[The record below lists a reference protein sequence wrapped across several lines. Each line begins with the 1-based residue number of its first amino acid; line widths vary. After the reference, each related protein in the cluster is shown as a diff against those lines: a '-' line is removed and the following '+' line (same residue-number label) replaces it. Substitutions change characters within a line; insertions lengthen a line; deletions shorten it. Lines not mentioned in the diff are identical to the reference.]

1 MTSIK
6 VNFYYI
12 KSDFKILVTK
22 LCEKLIKER
31 YKVLIKVGS
40 KKEQEELDDYLW
52 SYEEYSFLPHRTS
65 LDAFDNDEK
74 IIILNGDEEETFLE
88 SGFNTIIISPSV
100 IANKIIGSYNQF
112 FFCYL
117 TERNDYENHKNK
129 LKKTRFNVKFLIEE
143 KNQKWKIY

>member
-12 KSDFKILVTK
+12 KSDFKILVAK
-22 LCEKLIKER
+22 LCEKLVKEK
-31 YKVLIKVGS
+31 YKVLIKVGN

-65 LDAFDNDEK
+65 LDTFNNDEK
-74 IIILNGDEEETFLE
+74 IIILNGDVEETFLE